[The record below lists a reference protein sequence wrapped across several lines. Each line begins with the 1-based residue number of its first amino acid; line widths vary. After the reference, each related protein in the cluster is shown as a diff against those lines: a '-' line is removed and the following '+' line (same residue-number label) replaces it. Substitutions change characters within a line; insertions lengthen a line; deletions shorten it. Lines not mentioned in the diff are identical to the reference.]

1 VINIPKREES
11 TAMTTVSYVHQLLE
25 RAAAV
30 LPVSDE
36 EIILKGITNETVE
49 RIVYLKKATLR
60 LQTKYGSLEA
70 LEQRIKTEGIS
81 PDDHTLYT
89 DLLEWRA
96 IRHEMVELVNLL
108 EAV

>member
-1 VINIPKREES
+1 
-11 TAMTTVSYVHQLLE
+11 MTTASYVRRLLE
-25 RAAAV
+25 RAVTV

-49 RIVYLKKATLR
+49 RIVCLKKVTLR
-60 LQTKYGSLEA
+60 LQISYGSLEA
-70 LEQRIKTEGIS
+70 LEQRVKTEGVS
-81 PDDHTLYT
+81 PNDHTLYT

-96 IRHEMVELVNLL
+96 IRHEMAELVSLL

>member
-1 VINIPKREES
+1 
-11 TAMTTVSYVHQLLE
+11 MTTLSYVHQLLE
-25 RAAAV
+25 RAAAI

-36 EIILKGITNETVE
+36 EIILKGITTETVE
-49 RIVYLKKATLR
+49 RIVCLRKAASR

-70 LEQRIKTEGIS
+70 LEQRIKAEGVS

-89 DLLEWRA
+89 ALLEWRA
-96 IRHEMVELVNLL
+96 IRHELAELVNLL

>member
-1 VINIPKREES
+1 
-11 TAMTTVSYVHQLLE
+11 MTTASYVQRFLE

-30 LPVSDE
+30 LPVSYE

-49 RIVYLKKATLR
+49 RIVCLKKAALR
-60 LQTKYGSLEA
+60 LQTKYGSLDA
-70 LEQRIKTEGIS
+70 LEERIRAEGVS

-96 IRHEMVELVNLL
+96 VRHEMAELVSLL
-108 EAV
+108 EAI

>member
-36 EIILKGITNETVE
+36 EIILKGITNE